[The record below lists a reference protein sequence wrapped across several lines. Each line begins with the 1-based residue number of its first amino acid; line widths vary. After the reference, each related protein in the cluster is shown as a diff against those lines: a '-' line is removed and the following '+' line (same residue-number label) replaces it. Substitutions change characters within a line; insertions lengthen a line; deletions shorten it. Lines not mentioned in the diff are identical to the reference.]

1 MQGGQ
6 KKPVRDNRASKR
18 MALARKACSIAL
30 SVLLALWLIPTVAFA
45 QPLDGASQEA
55 LESRGLA
62 DGGMSARAFAGFSDV
77 VGDEWFVTDGWL
89 SYVVDHG
96 LMEGDDA
103 GRFAPQGHITRAQV
117 VTVLWRMEGE
127 PLVSAS
133 EFSDVDYG
141 EYYGN
146 AVAWARSAGVVQ
158 GSGSNEF
165 RPDDPITR
173 EELAVMLARYAGAK
187 GVDTATD
194 QAAMDAIEG
203 AVDVSTWARDGFG
216 WAVDA
221 GLVAG
226 SLIDGVSYLL
236 PQNQTTRAEFAKMA
250 SVLHRDVLG
259 LDVLVDYADGV
270 TIVAPSAYQQ
280 SGEHAAVVE
289 VGADSVK
296 QGDVVVLEPSE
307 ENPAGGVMKVES
319 VTELPG
325 GFASI
330 EGSEPEFSEVVD
342 ELSITGT
349 TAELVSFEPAP
360 GVEVLS
366 EPEARA
372 VFGDEAELFS
382 QTFSIGSFGTVGLD
396 LAAEYTIGYRDGGF
410 SEIDLAFEAEADFV
424 WECSGT
430 ISDAIKCGSATFVTN
445 VPGLMIGADVYV
457 TYTVEGGMRLEA
469 VATSTAGVA
478 YADDD
483 PSDGVD
489 GAWNTY
495 CDSDFSCEAQLS
507 ARARGGIEPA
517 LVLEYLTIELVDAS
531 LGMGQ
536 EANAEV
542 NVRASGM
549 VCTDMAL
556 WVYVDL
562 SIGRF
567 DSVASKL
574 GLQHTWELMG
584 RENNPTLIER
594 HTEDGVTVEAC
605 TWEEEPD
612 EPAPDPDP
620 DPEDPVGPV
629 EPSAFF
635 SMLPDEFSH
644 VGNRPPEHVVT
655 LSMGADGSFF
665 GRYDEV
671 YSHSPYEYQDT
682 GQYYTNTHV
691 FSEMRGSCAS
701 PTQVSEHVF
710 ELTVASLDADTVI
723 QEGRLEGD
731 TLVYRGVHAGF
742 VGCDEGV
749 WRVFAPGTTA
759 EELYEFGELSN
770 SYLDPETGTTS
781 TWLLHFTAQSMMFEA
796 PAE

>member
-1 MQGGQ
+1 MGNRR
-6 KKPVRDNRASKR
+6 KSPVHGTRASKR
-18 MALARKACSIAL
+18 MSLARRALSIAL
-30 SVLLALWLIPTVAFA
+30 SVLLAAWLVPSAALAEPSETGGSGAAASAVRGYPDVA
-45 QPLDGASQEA
+45 
-55 LESRGLA
+55 
-62 DGGMSARAFAGFSDV
+62 
-77 VGDEWFVTDGWL
+77 GDEWFVQEGWL
-89 SYVVDHG
+89 DYVSDHG
-96 LMEGDDA
+96 LMTGD
-103 GRFAPQGHITRAQV
+103 GVTGQFMPNRQV
-117 VTVLWRMEGE
+117 LRGQVAVVLWRMEGS
-127 PLVSAS
+127 PVAKADS
-133 EFSDVDYG
+133 FDDVDYDL
-141 EYYGN
+141 YYGD
-146 AVAWARSAGVVQ
+146 AIAWARSAGVVT
-158 GSGSNEF
+158 GDAGTNNF
-165 RPDDPITR
+165 RPDDSITR
-173 EELAVMLARYAGAK
+173 ENLALMLARYAALKGAD
-187 GVDTATD
+187 VSTD
-194 QAAMDAIEG
+194 CAAMDAIEG
-203 AVDVSTWARDGFG
+203 ASEVGSWAREGLA
-216 WAVDA
+216 WAVDV
-221 GLVAG
+221 GIISG
-226 SLIDGVSYLL
+226 NMSTGTPRLL
-236 PQNQTTRAEFAKMA
+236 PKESATRAEFAKMA
-250 SVLHRDVLG
+250 TVLHRDVLG
-259 LDVLVDYADGV
+259 LGVLVDYADGA
-270 TIVAPSAYQQ
+270 TIVSPDAYEQT
-280 SGEHAAVVE
+280 GEHAAVVDGSAAAAVE
-289 VGADSVK
+289 

-307 ENPAGGVMKVES
+307 ENPGGGAIKVGFVTALPDGSVSIAG
-319 VTELPG
+319 T
-325 GFASI
+325 
-330 EGSEPEFSEVVD
+330 EPEFSEVVE
-342 ELSITGT
+342 ELSFTGT

-366 EPEARA
+366 ESEARA

-410 SEIDLAFEAEADFV
+410 SEIDLAFETEADFA

-430 ISDAIKCGSATFVTN
+430 ISDDIKCGSATFVTN

-457 TYTVEGGMRLEA
+457 TYTVEGGIRLEA

-489 GAWNTY
+489 GAWSTY

-517 LVLEYLTIELVDAS
+517 IVLEYLTIELVDAS

-644 VGNRPPEHVVT
+644 VGNRLPEYVVT

-682 GQYYTNTHV
+682 GQYYTSTHV
-691 FSEMRGSCAS
+691 FSEMRGSCAN

-749 WRVFAPGTTA
+749 WRVFAPGATA
-759 EELYEFGELSN
+759 GELYEFGELSE
-770 SYLDPETGTTS
+770 SYLDPETGATT